1 MKTLWYIAKKDLLQV
16 LKDRNSFIL
25 LLLVPF
31 VLITVVGYALGSF
44 TGNSSSQIS
53 INVAVNN
60 QDSGYVGKAVVDSLK
75 INNSQLVI
83 SVYQYNSADQVT
95 KVVADGMDA
104 KGNTINA
111 GIVIPAATT
120 DTLIAAS
127 RNGTSTQ
134 NLVKFYA
141 LPSNNDARITIA
153 QNIVTNVVDQLV
165 KSQFAGTSAVSQ
177 VYSVCSQPGN
187 HCAPGTID
195 AATIAQAVGNASAK
209 AAQTAQVAALT
220 AGQAI
225 KINTFD
231 LAVPGYAI
239 FFALFSIN
247 AAAATILQE
256 KEDGTFRRLLIA
268 PVQKYALLGG
278 KLLAQFLLVLAQL
291 TVLFTIG
298 YFVFHLHIG
307 SLPAVIALLI
317 GASFAATGL
326 GILLVSLV
334 KTRRQLNP
342 IVTLVTLLT
351 SAIGGAWWP
360 LWIEPAWMQQVAKI
374 GLTAW
379 AMEGLN
385 GVMIFGKDF
394 MGVLPDVLG
403 LLGYGLICFIIA
415 LRFFRFQEKTA

>member
-25 LLLVPF
+25 LLLVPL
-31 VLITVVGYALGSF
+31 VLITVVGYAIGSF

-83 SVYQYNSADQVT
+83 SVYQFNSADQVT

-111 GIVIPAATT
+111 GVVIPAGTT
-120 DTLIAAS
+120 DALIAAS
-127 RNGTSTQ
+127 RNGSSTH

-141 LPSNNDARITIA
+141 LPSNNDARITVA

-177 VYSVCSQPGN
+177 VYSVCNRPGN
-187 HCAPGTID
+187 HCGTID
-195 AATIAQAVGNASAK
+195 AASIAQAVGNASAK
-209 AAQTAQVAALT
+209 AAQTAQVEALT

-231 LAVPGYAI
+231 LTVPGYAI

-291 TVLFTIG
+291 VILFTIG

-360 LWIEPAWMQQVAKI
+360 LWIEPAWMQQVARI

-415 LRFFRFQEKTA
+415 LRFFRFQDKTA

>member
-298 YFVFHLHIG
+298 YFVFHLHLG
-307 SLPAVIALLI
+307 SLPAVIAILI